1 MAMLNELRVLGVD
14 DLRDLVGLYF
24 TDVEAQLAR
33 AHDGL
38 DEGNGETVAAAAHRL
53 KGASLSI
60 GAARVAT
67 LAADLEVAGRQGD
80 LVDCGDMLAT
90 LEGELDPTKLA
101 LNAELAV
108 GSIG

>member
-24 TDVEAQLAR
+24 T
-33 AHDGL
+33 
-38 DEGNGETVAAAAHRL
+38 
-53 KGASLSI
+53 
-60 GAARVAT
+60 
-67 LAADLEVAGRQGD
+67 EVAGRQGD